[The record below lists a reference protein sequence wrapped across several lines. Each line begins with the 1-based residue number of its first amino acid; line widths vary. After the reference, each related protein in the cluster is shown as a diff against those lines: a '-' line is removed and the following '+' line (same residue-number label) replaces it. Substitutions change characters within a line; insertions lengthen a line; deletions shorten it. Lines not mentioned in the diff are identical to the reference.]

1 MFKIIHTWFNSEVAR
16 FMRHPVLWTA
26 LAVAATILYF
36 VDCGVADRVSEI
48 IDNRNPNK

>member
-1 MFKIIHTWFNSEVAR
+1 MFKIIRTWFNSEVAR
-16 FMRHPVLWTA
+16 FKKHPVLWTA
-26 LAVAATILYF
+26 LAVSATVLYF